1 MKKYI
6 IHIISLA
13 LLTFFY
19 GCSQEELQS
28 TFAPGNGRTLTLTLT
43 HAGMESRATTSAGEE
58 DLNENAI
65 NRVDLFLYP
74 NDGTDSDAVFSKTG
88 INTFTSK
95 EDGKVVIN
103 LDVPMSAVEALFP
116 NGVNTCEAYVIV
128 NRPAESAIPTDRK
141 SVV

>member
-43 HAGMESRATTSAGEE
+43 HAGMESRATSAGVEK
-58 DLNENAI
+58 LNENLI
-65 NRVDLFLYP
+65 DRVDLFLYP
-74 NDGTDSDAVFSKTG
+74 KDGTGSDAVFSKTG
-88 INTFTSK
+88 INTFT
-95 EDGKVVIN
+95 
-103 LDVPMSAVEALFP
+103 
-116 NGVNTCEAYVIV
+116 
-128 NRPAESAIPTDRK
+128 
-141 SVV
+141 